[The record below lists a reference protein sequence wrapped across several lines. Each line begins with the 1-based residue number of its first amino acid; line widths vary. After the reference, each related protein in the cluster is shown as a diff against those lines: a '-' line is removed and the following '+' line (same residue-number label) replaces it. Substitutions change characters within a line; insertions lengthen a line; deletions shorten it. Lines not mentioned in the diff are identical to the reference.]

1 MVSPP
6 RSAKHAAAADA
17 GPACARSTPAH
28 GAPAARPAYWLAQR
42 AAPAD
47 LASRPR
53 TAPRAPPAVGQRLL
67 LLLLPSDPH
76 ASRRWPTRACQKRDG
91 AHSSES
97 LLSKSNNNP
106 RMHARELSPYH
117 SSPLCHPPTACIALR
132 PAYTHKYT
140 YIFRHIDRSLLAATS
155 RASRPR
161 TPPAGCWP
169 APAACCCC
177 SAAQRPP
184 RLRRWPTRACQKRDG
199 AHSSAPLLSRSTD
212 RIKPTGRH
220 EGCALLAARSEPST
234 AACATP

>member
-53 TAPRAPPAVGQRLL
+53 TAPRAPPAVGQHLL

-132 PAYTHKYT
+132 PAYTRKYT

-155 RASRPR
+155 RASRPSLPVR
-161 TPPAGCWP
+161 MRPRVSLPTLPVDRMQQLWDHMYPDSMYSPATSVYP
-169 APAACCCC
+169 QNIPISLDA
-177 SAAQRPP
+177 
-184 RLRRWPTRACQKRDG
+184 
-199 AHSSAPLLSRSTD
+199 
-212 RIKPTGRH
+212 
-220 EGCALLAARSEPST
+220 
-234 AACATP
+234 

>member
-76 ASRRWPTRACQKRDG
+76 ASRRWPTRAFQKRDG

-155 RASRPR
+155 RASRPSLPVR
-161 TPPAGCWP
+161 MRPRVSLPTLPVDRMQQLWDHMYPDSMYSPATSVYP
-169 APAACCCC
+169 QNIPIFLDA
-177 SAAQRPP
+177 
-184 RLRRWPTRACQKRDG
+184 
-199 AHSSAPLLSRSTD
+199 
-212 RIKPTGRH
+212 
-220 EGCALLAARSEPST
+220 
-234 AACATP
+234 